1 MAVNNWAQPA
11 IDGAAPARQMK
22 RVGRNSNPVGSF
34 GRSVARGVAVRIA
47 TRLVWMALAGG
58 AAFFGWQQFG
68 KPKSREAVAA
78 QSTQVINVNTASVNE
93 LMLLPRVNEGMAQRI
108 VAARPYTRVE
118 DLLKVSGIGP
128 KTLDGLRA
136 RVVVAPPGK

>member
-1 MAVNNWAQPA
+1 
-11 IDGAAPARQMK
+11 MK
-22 RVGRNSNPVGSF
+22 RMGRNRSSLGSF
-34 GRSVARGVAVRIA
+34 GQSVARGVAVRIV
-47 TRLVWMALAGG
+47 TRLVWMALVGG

-108 VAARPYTRVE
+108 IAGRPYARVD

-136 RVVVAPPGK
+136 RVIVASAGK